1 MDSRTHDSV
10 VLKKSLLKLEKFI
23 ICKKKM
29 RMEKKKMCQ
38 EAFTW
43 HGTV

>member
-1 MDSRTHDSV
+1 MDSREHDSV
-10 VLKKSLLKLEKFI
+10 VLKKSLLKLEKFL

-29 RMEKKKMCQ
+29 RMEKKKICQ
-38 EAFTW
+38 EAFAW